1 VIVPP
6 FLLRTLYVK
15 GSLGN
20 AGDGFQLR
28 LKNNL
33 GSGYARELLPLTVDG
48 VEVSPDQSYFV
59 VDGAEV
65 PFTDVGEER
74 PFTLAKGRETVIGVR
89 GQPLSEGKHTIGIGF
104 VVVGLGKL
112 GFDFTDYVSA

>member
-15 GSLGN
+15 GSLCN
-20 AGDGFQLR
+20 REDGFQFR

-33 GSGYARELLPLTVDG
+33 GSGYAKELLPLRVDG
-48 VEVSPDQSYFV
+48 VEMPKEDCYFILDDQ
-59 VDGAEV
+59 AV
-65 PFTDVGEER
+65 PFTAVSEER

-89 GQPLSEGKHTIGIGF
+89 GARLSPGEHTIGIGF

-112 GFDFTDYVSA
+112 GFDFTDRVT